1 MYNKFNPRSNE
12 YILYINVYMYS
23 CETGALGNTC
33 FTVHRLYL
41 DYLQK
46 YKVERSVEWI
56 HYYLVLCNN
65 MLVSLQ
71 RIIYR
76 AICQYNRRNAKH
88 IMRDMSAR
96 NATSFKCT
104 VI

>member
-12 YILYINVYMYS
+12 YILYINLYMYS

-46 YKVERSVEWI
+46 YNW
-56 HYYLVLCNN
+56 L
-65 MLVSLQ
+65 
-71 RIIYR
+71 
-76 AICQYNRRNAKH
+76 NAQSNGY
-88 IMRDMSAR
+88 I
-96 NATSFKCT
+96 T
-104 VI
+104 I